1 MKNSSHKALYDL
13 HTPAQYLIVE
23 TPGAGHTIPDQV
35 NVLEYAIDML
45 DESRNVENDSGSWQ
59 KLFETAESGAT
70 LTLECTFDLENAS
83 PLSSAGADQ
92 CDKTSHNNQ
101 RGKSIPS
108 QQLVFNLNRF

>member
-1 MKNSSHKALYDL
+1 MKNTYHKALYDL

-45 DESRNVENDSGSWQ
+45 DESRNVENNSGSWQ

-83 PLSSAGADQ
+83 PLSAGADQ

-101 RGKSIPS
+101 RGKFLHNSW
-108 QQLVFNLNRF
+108 FLNRF